1 MTIGLACA
9 SHTPL
14 MRDGVAPPETR
25 EKVAAGFAS
34 LAAWVEAFRPDC
46 IIQFAPDHFTG
57 FFYDLMPPFCIGVGA
72 VSVGDWGGGTG
83 PLPVPEDFALCVL
96 DAARASDFD
105 LAVSYRMPVD
115 HGFVQIWEAMFGTF
129 RRFPIVPVFINCAA
143 PPLPSYRRV
152 RLLGEA
158 IGRFALA
165 SGRRI
170 LFAGSGGLS
179 HDPPLPA
186 IEDATP
192 ELRERL
198 IDGRNPSAEARRQ
211 REARILELG
220 RLAAEGKGPCLPL
233 NQAWDR
239 NFLDQLQRGNLLAFD
254 TLTADE
260 VLTTAGR
267 GGNEVL
273 CWVAAFSAL
282 SAAGPYQVRNIFY
295 EAIPGW
301 IAGMAMVIGE
311 TVAAA
316 A

>member
-1 MTIGLACA
+1 
-9 SHTPL
+9 
-14 MRDGVAPPETR
+14 
-25 EKVAAGFAS
+25 
-34 LAAWVEAFRPDC
+34 
-46 IIQFAPDHFTG
+46 
-57 FFYDLMPPFCIGVGA
+57 MPPFCIGVGA

-260 VLTTAGR
+260 VLTAAGR

-316 A
+316 E